1 MKLDSLNQT
10 RRETRSI
17 QPEHACGQPEPK
29 VQLLCGGAVSLTV
42 YPVFPGIE
50 IRYID
55 AHTSSCCLP
64 RSGGKIMEI
73 THCREG
79 RIEYHSGESYYFLA
93 PGDLSVAWEES
104 LTGPALFPT
113 GHYHGI
119 TVALDPA
126 RSPDCLSCF
135 LSDVNVGVGTLGDRF
150 LGDTSYF
157 ACRSSS
163 GVRHIFSELYSV
175 PESIRKGYFKVKI
188 LELLLFLSAFPLEG
202 EPRRRGYSNG
212 QVQLA
217 KEVEAYLLANRDGKC
232 TSEALAARFCV
243 STSAL
248 QQSFRGVYGM
258 SPAAFLRA
266 QKMHGAAELL
276 RKTDRTVLD
285 IAGEFG
291 YDNPSKF
298 ARAFRAVIGVSPN
311 AYRCGMERDSCAPA
325 VTGGQ

>member
-1 MKLDSLNQT
+1 
-10 RRETRSI
+10 
-17 QPEHACGQPEPK
+17 
-29 VQLLCGGAVSLTV
+29 
-42 YPVFPGIE
+42 
-50 IRYID
+50 
-55 AHTSSCCLP
+55 
-64 RSGGKIMEI
+64 
-73 THCREG
+73 
-79 RIEYHSGESYYFLA
+79 
-93 PGDLSVAWEES
+93 
-104 LTGPALFPT
+104 
-113 GHYHGI
+113 
-119 TVALDPA
+119 
-126 RSPDCLSCF
+126 
-135 LSDVNVGVGTLGDRF
+135 
-150 LGDTSYF
+150 
-157 ACRSSS
+157 
-163 GVRHIFSELYSV
+163 
-175 PESIRKGYFKVKI
+175 
-188 LELLLFLSAFPLEG
+188 
-202 EPRRRGYSNG
+202 
-212 QVQLA
+212 VQLA